1 MDAMAIVRALG
12 RPTYFVTFTCNPDWP
27 EIRAALLPG
36 QDAQSRP
43 DLVARVFGQ
52 KLRALLEDLT
62 KRGIFGRCVAL
73 LMVIEFQ
80 KRGKSDQN
88 RVFFFLT
95 WAPRI
100 GLSFPKVAAYPPTVV
115 TILLFLFGA
124 VQLPK
129 TEI

>member
-12 RPTYFVTFTCNPDWP
+12 RPTYFITFTCNPDWP

-52 KLRALLEDLT
+52 KLRVLLDELT
-62 KRGIFGRCVAL
+62 KRGIFGRCVAI

-80 KRGKSDQN
+80 KRGKPKQN
-88 RVFFFLT
+88 LLLLLRFTKNRLMPSVFRAGT
-95 WAPRI
+95 
-100 GLSFPKVAAYPPTVV
+100 G
-115 TILLFLFGA
+115 
-124 VQLPK
+124 
-129 TEI
+129 

>member
-1 MDAMAIVRALG
+1 MAIVRALG

-88 RVFFFLT
+88 RVFFFFNVGT
-95 WAPRI
+95 TDWAF
-100 GLSFPKVAAYPPTVV
+100 LSQSSGVSTHSCNYIVVPIWCRPT
-115 TILLFLFGA
+115 A
-124 VQLPK
+124 K
-129 TEI
+129 D

>member
-1 MDAMAIVRALG
+1 MAIVRVLG

-52 KLRALLEDLT
+52 KLRALLEELT
-62 KRGIFGRCVAL
+62 KRGIFGRCVAI

-88 RVFFFLT
+88 LSFFL
-95 WAPRI
+95 
-100 GLSFPKVAAYPPTVV
+100 
-115 TILLFLFGA
+115 
-124 VQLPK
+124 
-129 TEI
+129 

>member
-1 MDAMAIVRALG
+1 MAIVRVLG

-52 KLRALLEDLT
+52 KLRALLEELT
-62 KRGIFGRCVAL
+62 KRGIFGRCVAI

-88 RVFFFLT
+88 
-95 WAPRI
+95 
-100 GLSFPKVAAYPPTVV
+100 LSFFYNVGATDLAFLSQSSGISTHSCNYIVVSIRCRPAA
-115 TILLFLFGA
+115 
-124 VQLPK
+124 K
-129 TEI
+129 N